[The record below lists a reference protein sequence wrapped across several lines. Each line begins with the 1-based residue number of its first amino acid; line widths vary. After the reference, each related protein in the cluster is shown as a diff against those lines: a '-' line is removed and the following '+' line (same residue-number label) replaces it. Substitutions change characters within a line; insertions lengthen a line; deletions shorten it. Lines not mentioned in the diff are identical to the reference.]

1 MSAFATINTYI
12 GTDTFDEAQ
21 PGICGKTFAD
31 FNESTNQ
38 AVVGEVD
45 EDGWDV
51 NQFEEN
57 GFD

>member
-21 PGICGKTFAD
+21 PGICSKTFAD

-51 NQFEEN
+51 N
-57 GFD
+57 